1 MPLIL
6 QFAEADVIAK
16 SGIQVLFG
24 QLWMGEKMIVCLM
37 VHYLSIVLK

>member
-16 SGIQVLFG
+16 SGIWVLFG
-24 QLWMGEKMIVCLM
+24 QSWMRKKMIVCLM
-37 VHYLSIVLK
+37 VHYLSVVLK